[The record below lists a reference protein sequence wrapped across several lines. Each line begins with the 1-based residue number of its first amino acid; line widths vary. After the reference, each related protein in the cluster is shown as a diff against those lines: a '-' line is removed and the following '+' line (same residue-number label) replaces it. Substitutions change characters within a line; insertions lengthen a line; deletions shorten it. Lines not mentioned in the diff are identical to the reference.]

1 MISTQTVFY
10 ALFGSSDNI
19 SGIVIA
25 LTLTV
30 VTLILLCASYI
41 FYNKKMFLYSIASG
55 IPIVLSAIIL
65 IALYSIYM
73 IQEGELSSYILKS
86 LFAAGTLAVVLAVLK
101 K

>member
-1 MISTQTVFY
+1 
-10 ALFGSSDNI
+10 
-19 SGIVIA
+19 
-25 LTLTV
+25 
-30 VTLILLCASYI
+30 
-41 FYNKKMFLYSIASG
+41 MFLYSIASG